1 MNDVLRELATQRW
14 DDHRFYHHS
23 RINQCLH
30 LLSATSFLVAYGLLF
45 INPAAAAILGWCVSM
60 TSRQAGHFFFEPRG
74 FDEVN
79 RVSDEYKEAIKV
91 GYNIRRKVVLMAAW
105 LLVPVVLWP
114 LSADDAGAGEFLNTL
129 GMWWLALAVAGLL
142 LRVVQLWF
150 KQNLLT
156 GLTWALKIITDPF
169 HDIGLY
175 YKAPW
180 YVLRGEFIDP
190 MPHVRHR

>member
-1 MNDVLRELATQRW
+1 MRDVLRELATQRW
-14 DDHRFYHHS
+14 DDHRYYHHS

-30 LLSATSFLVAYGLLF
+30 LLSACSFLVAYVLLF
-45 INPAAAAILGWCVSM
+45 IDPAAAAILGWCVAM

-79 RVSDEYKEAIKV
+79 HVSHEYKEAVKV
-91 GYNIRRKVVLMAAW
+91 GYNIRRKVLLMTAW
-105 LLVPVVLWP
+105 LLVPFVLWP
-114 LSADDAGAGEFLNTL
+114 LSADDAGAREFIQTL
-129 GMWWLALAVAGLL
+129 GLWWLALAVAGLL

-150 KQNLLT
+150 QQDLLT
-156 GLTWALKIITDPF
+156 GITWALKILSDPF

-180 YVLRGEFIDP
+180 HVLRGEFIDP
-190 MPHVRHR
+190 MPHVRRW